1 MGGERMVRWLNNQK
15 SHQGVVL
22 SSRIRLARNLEN
34 IDFTQKITKK
44 DAEKIMKQVR
54 NSVLESNSDI
64 SRDFQ
69 FFRIAD
75 IDNLNR
81 KLLVEKHLIS
91 PGLLENPEQSG
102 FLLSNDEKVSIM
114 INEEDHIRMQV
125 LNPGLSL
132 EEGWKLCSRIDDIL
146 EENLRYAYD
155 EKFGYMTSCPTN
167 VGTGLRASV
176 MVHLPALVYTK
187 YINKVL
193 QAVSQIGLTVRGM
206 YGEGTDV
213 MGNLFQ
219 ISNQTT
225 LGEREEEIIEKL
237 GNIVLQIIDK
247 ESASRERLLSTGRVH
262 IEDKVFRS
270 LGILQNSRIISS
282 KEAMNLLSD
291 VRMGIDL
298 DIIKSIDIERIN
310 NLLITTQPANV
321 QHYAKTEINS
331 HERDVKRAE
340 LIREKLR
347 I

>member
-1 MGGERMVRWLNNQK
+1 MVRWLNDQK
-15 SHQGVVL
+15 SHHGVVL
-22 SSRIRLARNLEN
+22 SSRIRLARNLED
-34 IDFTQKITKK
+34 IDFTQKITQS
-44 DAEKIMKQVR
+44 DAEIVIKQVKHA
-54 NSVLESNSDI
+54 VLESNSTI
-64 SRDFQ
+64 SKDFQ
-69 FFRIAD
+69 FFRITD

-91 PGLLENPEQSG
+91 PSLLEKPEQSC
-102 FLLSNDEKVSIM
+102 FLLSKDEKVSIM

-132 EEGWKLCSRIDDIL
+132 EEGWDLCSKIDDVL
-146 EENLRYAYD
+146 EESLAYAFN

-225 LGEREEEIIEKL
+225 LGQKEEEIIEKL
-237 GNIVLQIIDK
+237 KNIVLQIIEK
-247 ESASRERLLSTGRVH
+247 ENASRERLLSTGRIH

-298 DIIKSIDIERIN
+298 DIIKSIDIGRVN
-310 NLLITTQPANV
+310 NLMITTQPANV

-340 LIREKLR
+340 LIREKLK